1 MIVLKFKQKLNKKYV
16 FNYSQIIKY
25 LEELLSDKK
34 NKLYVQELLK
44 KLNDYDTN
52 TYIFIIFN
60 LKKKERQNF

>member
-44 KLNDYDTN
+44 KLND
-52 TYIFIIFN
+52 
-60 LKKKERQNF
+60 Q